1 MLNGALI
8 QIIKGSR
15 VLYGMSRR
23 GMLPPWAGRVHPRTR
38 TPVISVAICVAIVA
52 VLSSTFA
59 IEGLASATSL
69 VALTILAIVNLA
81 LLRIKVTNT
90 PVSGPIFWVPSWVP
104 VLGVL
109 ASAALIAFDLW
120 RRVM

>member
-1 MLNGALI
+1 
-8 QIIKGSR
+8 
-15 VLYGMSRR
+15 
-23 GMLPPWAGRVHPRTR
+23 
-38 TPVISVAICVAIVA
+38 VISVAICVAIVA